1 MKNKKFVR
9 VYNKLNN
16 LILDGFLTDAEIKAF
31 KKIKDYKIEV
41 VGAAPG
47 KKAYNK
53 IIVLIILLIG
63 IIVIFAGI
71 KRAAAKETIK
81 IKDIKKIETTDTGAL
96 IKFKDN
102 TSGVLRIIGI
112 NDGRETQK
120 DFIFQSDKTA
130 AGEKVHLTLELT
142 SLLPTRYAINPQ

>member
-9 VYNKLNN
+9 VYNELNN
-16 LILDGFLTDAEIKAF
+16 LIFDGFLTDAEIKAF
-31 KKIKDYKIEV
+31 KKIKDFKIV
-41 VGAAPG
+41 VEAAPG

-71 KRAAAKETIK
+71 KRAGVAKETIK
-81 IKDIKKIETTDTGAL
+81 IKDIKKIETTDTSAL

-102 TSGVLRIIGI
+102 SGYYIEYKEIG
-112 NDGRETQK
+112 E
-120 DFIFQSDKTA
+120 
-130 AGEKVHLTLELT
+130 
-142 SLLPTRYAINPQ
+142 

>member
-9 VYNKLNN
+9 VYNELNS
-16 LILDGFLTDAEIKAF
+16 LIFDGFLTDAEIKAF
-31 KKIKDYKIEV
+31 KKIKDFKIV
-41 VGAAPG
+41 VEAAPG

-63 IIVIFAGI
+63 IIAIFAGI
-71 KRAAAKETIK
+71 KRAGAAKETIK

-102 TSGVLRIIGI
+102 SSYYIEYKEIG
-112 NDGRETQK
+112 E
-120 DFIFQSDKTA
+120 
-130 AGEKVHLTLELT
+130 
-142 SLLPTRYAINPQ
+142 

>member
-9 VYNKLNN
+9 VFNEHND

-31 KKIKDYKIEV
+31 KKIKDYKIV
-41 VGAAPG
+41 VEAAPG

-53 IIVLIILLIG
+53 IIILIVILLIG
-63 IIVIFAGI
+63 IIVTFAGI
-71 KRAAAKETIK
+71 KRAGAAKETIK

-102 TSGVLRIIGI
+102 SSYYIEYKEIG
-112 NDGRETQK
+112 E
-120 DFIFQSDKTA
+120 
-130 AGEKVHLTLELT
+130 
-142 SLLPTRYAINPQ
+142 

>member
-9 VYNKLNN
+9 VFNEHND

-31 KKIKDYKIEV
+31 KKIKDYKIEI

-71 KRAAAKETIK
+71 KRAGAAKETIK

-102 TSGVLRIIGI
+102 SSYYIEYKEIG
-112 NDGRETQK
+112 E
-120 DFIFQSDKTA
+120 
-130 AGEKVHLTLELT
+130 
-142 SLLPTRYAINPQ
+142 

>member
-9 VYNKLNN
+9 VYNELNN
-16 LILDGFLTDAEIKAF
+16 LIFDGFLTDAEIKAF
-31 KKIKDYKIEV
+31 KKIKDFKIV
-41 VGAAPG
+41 VEEAPG

-53 IIVLIILLIG
+53 IIIMLIMLIILLIG

-71 KRAAAKETIK
+71 KRAGAAKETIK

-102 TSGVLRIIGI
+102 SSYYIEYKEIG
-112 NDGRETQK
+112 E
-120 DFIFQSDKTA
+120 
-130 AGEKVHLTLELT
+130 
-142 SLLPTRYAINPQ
+142 

>member
-9 VYNKLNN
+9 VYNDLNN
-16 LILDGFLTDAEIKAF
+16 LIFDGFLTNAEIKAF
-31 KKIKDYKIEV
+31 KKIKDFKIV
-41 VGAAPG
+41 VEAAQG

-71 KRAAAKETIK
+71 KRAGAAKETIK

-102 TSGVLRIIGI
+102 SSYYIEYKEIG
-112 NDGRETQK
+112 E
-120 DFIFQSDKTA
+120 
-130 AGEKVHLTLELT
+130 
-142 SLLPTRYAINPQ
+142 

>member
-9 VYNKLNN
+9 VFNEHND
-16 LILDGFLTDAEIKAF
+16 LIFDGFLTDAEIKAF
-31 KKIKDYKIEV
+31 KKIKDFKIV
-41 VGAAPG
+41 VEAAPG

-81 IKDIKKIETTDTGAL
+81 IKDIKKIEATETGAL
-96 IKFKDN
+96 IHFKDN
-102 TSGVLRIIGI
+102 SSYYIEYIG
-112 NDGRETQK
+112 E
-120 DFIFQSDKTA
+120 
-130 AGEKVHLTLELT
+130 
-142 SLLPTRYAINPQ
+142 

>member
-9 VYNKLNN
+9 VFNERND

-31 KKIKDYKIEV
+31 KKIKDFKIEV
-41 VGAAPG
+41 EAAPG

-53 IIVLIILLIG
+53 IIVLIVILLIG
-63 IIVIFAGI
+63 IIVIFAGV
-71 KRAAAKETIK
+71 KRAGAAKETIK

-102 TSGVLRIIGI
+102 SSYYIEYKEIG
-112 NDGRETQK
+112 E
-120 DFIFQSDKTA
+120 
-130 AGEKVHLTLELT
+130 
-142 SLLPTRYAINPQ
+142 

>member
-9 VYNKLNN
+9 VYNKFNN
-16 LILDGFLTDAEIKAF
+16 LIFDGFLTDAEIKAF
-31 KKIKDYKIEV
+31 KKIKDFKIEV
-41 VGAAPG
+41 EAAPG

-102 TSGVLRIIGI
+102 SSYYIEYKEIG
-112 NDGRETQK
+112 E
-120 DFIFQSDKTA
+120 
-130 AGEKVHLTLELT
+130 
-142 SLLPTRYAINPQ
+142 